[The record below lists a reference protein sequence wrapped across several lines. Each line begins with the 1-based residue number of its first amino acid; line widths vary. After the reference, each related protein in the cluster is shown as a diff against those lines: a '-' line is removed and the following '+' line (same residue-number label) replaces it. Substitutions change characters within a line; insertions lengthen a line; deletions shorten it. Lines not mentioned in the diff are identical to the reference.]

1 MQFEQQDRET
11 LFSIIKS
18 RRDVRG
24 NRFINKDI
32 SKDILEKILLSAN
45 YAPSVGFSQPWRFVI
60 IENSDVKNKI
70 HDDFVKENNKAKD
83 IFKENDL
90 YAKLK
95 LEGIKEANLNIAVLY
110 KKPKKDI
117 LGQTSQKK
125 MGEYSTVCAIQNM
138 WLTARS
144 FNIGMGWISILK
156 PKKVKKII
164 GLSKQDRDD
173 YKLVGYFA
181 LGYVDKFYEK
191 PELQS
196 LKWEDKKTLDEV
208 ILSWK

>member
-1 MQFEQQDRET
+1 VQFEQQDRET

-24 NRFINKDI
+24 NRFINEKI
-32 SKDILEKILLSAN
+32 PKDILNKILLSAN

-60 IENSDVKNKI
+60 IEDENTKNRI
-70 HDDFVKENNKAKD
+70 YNDFKKENEKAKE
-83 IFKENDL
+83 IFKDSDL
-90 YAKLK
+90 YSKLK
-95 LEGIKEANLNIAVLY
+95 LEGIKESNLNIAVLY
-110 KKPKKDI
+110 KKPKKEV
-117 LGQTSQKK
+117 LGQTTQKK

-144 FNIGMGWISILK
+144 FNVGMGWISILK

-164 GLSKQDRDD
+164 GLTKEQRSE
-173 YKLVGYFA
+173 YKLIGYFA

-191 PELQS
+191 PELQT
-196 LKWEDKKTLDEV
+196 LKWENKKTLDEV
-208 ILSWK
+208 ILDWV

>member
-24 NRFINKDI
+24 NRFINKEI
-32 SKDILEKILLSAN
+32 PKDILNKILLSAN

-60 IENSDVKNKI
+60 IEDETTKDRIYN
-70 HDDFVKENNKAKD
+70 DFCKENDKAKD
-83 IFKENDL
+83 IFKNNDL
-90 YAKLK
+90 YSKLK
-95 LEGIKEANLNIAVLY
+95 LEGIKESNLNIAVLY
-110 KKPKKDI
+110 QKPKKEV
-117 LGQTSQKK
+117 LGQTTQKK

-164 GLSKQDRDD
+164 GLTKEQRSE

-191 PELQS
+191 PELQT
-196 LKWEDKKTLDEV
+196 LKWENKKMLDEV
-208 ILSWK
+208 ILDWV

>member
-24 NRFINKDI
+24 NRFINKEI
-32 SKDILEKILLSAN
+32 PKDILNKILLSAN

-60 IENSDVKNKI
+60 IEDETTKNRI
-70 HDDFVKENNKAKD
+70 YNDFCKENDKAKD
-83 IFKENDL
+83 IFKNNDL
-90 YAKLK
+90 YSKLK
-95 LEGIKEANLNIAVLY
+95 LEGIKESNLNIAVLY
-110 KKPKKDI
+110 QKPKKEV
-117 LGQTSQKK
+117 LGQTTQKK

-164 GLSKQDRDD
+164 GLTKEQRSE

-191 PELQS
+191 PELQT
-196 LKWEDKKTLDEV
+196 LKWENKKTLDEV
-208 ILSWK
+208 ILDWV

>member
-24 NRFINKDI
+24 NRFINKYI
-32 SKDILEKILLSAN
+32 PKDILNKILLSAN

-60 IENSDVKNKI
+60 IEDETTKNRI
-70 HDDFVKENNKAKD
+70 YNDFCKENDKAKD
-83 IFKENDL
+83 IFKDNDL
-90 YAKLK
+90 YSKLK
-95 LEGIKEANLNIAVLY
+95 LEGIKESNLNIAVLY
-110 KKPKKDI
+110 QKPKKEV
-117 LGQTSQKK
+117 LGQTTQKK

-164 GLSKQDRDD
+164 GLTKEQRSE

-191 PELQS
+191 PELQT
-196 LKWEDKKTLDEV
+196 LKWENKKTLDEV
-208 ILSWK
+208 ILDWV

>member
-24 NRFINKDI
+24 NRFINKEI
-32 SKDILEKILLSAN
+32 PKDILNKILLSAN

-60 IENSDVKNKI
+60 IEDETTKDRIYN
-70 HDDFVKENNKAKD
+70 DFCKENNIAKD
-83 IFKENDL
+83 IFKDNDL
-90 YAKLK
+90 YSKLK
-95 LEGIKEANLNIAVLY
+95 LEGIKESNLNIAVLY
-110 KKPKKDI
+110 QKPKKEV
-117 LGQTSQKK
+117 LGQTTQKK

-164 GLSKQDRDD
+164 GLTKEQRSE

-191 PELQS
+191 PELQT
-196 LKWEDKKTLDEV
+196 LKWENKKTLDEV
-208 ILSWK
+208 ILDWV

>member
-24 NRFINKDI
+24 NRFINEKI
-32 SKDILEKILLSAN
+32 PKDILNKILLSAN

-60 IENSDVKNKI
+60 IEDENTKNRI
-70 HDDFVKENNKAKD
+70 YNDFKKENEKAKE
-83 IFKENDL
+83 IFKDSDL
-90 YAKLK
+90 YSKLK
-95 LEGIKEANLNIAVLY
+95 LEGIKESNLNIAVLY
-110 KKPKKDI
+110 KKPKKEV
-117 LGQTSQKK
+117 LGQTTQKK

-144 FNIGMGWISILK
+144 FNVGMGWISILK

-164 GLSKQDRDD
+164 GLTKEQRSE
-173 YKLVGYFA
+173 YKLIGYFA

-191 PELQS
+191 PELQT
-196 LKWEDKKTLDEV
+196 LKWENKKTLDEV
-208 ILSWK
+208 ILDWV

>member
-24 NRFINKDI
+24 NRFINKEI
-32 SKDILEKILLSAN
+32 PKDILNKILLSAN

-60 IENSDVKNKI
+60 IEDETTKNRI
-70 HDDFVKENNKAKD
+70 YNDFCKENDKAKD
-83 IFKENDL
+83 IFKDNDL
-90 YAKLK
+90 YSKLK
-95 LEGIKEANLNIAVLY
+95 LEGIKESNLNIAVLY
-110 KKPKKDI
+110 QKPKKEV
-117 LGQTSQKK
+117 LGQTTQKK

-164 GLSKQDRDD
+164 GLTKEQRSE

-191 PELQS
+191 PELQT
-196 LKWEDKKTLDEV
+196 LKWENKKTLDEV
-208 ILSWK
+208 ILDWV

>member
-1 MQFEQQDRET
+1 MKFEQDHRET

-24 NRFINKDI
+24 NRFIDKKI
-32 SKDILEKILLSAN
+32 PKDILNKILLSAN
-45 YAPSVGFSQPWRFVI
+45 HAPSVGFSQPWRFVI
-60 IENSDVKNKI
+60 IENKKTKNQIFK
-70 HDDFVKENNKAKD
+70 DFKKENNKAKK
-83 IFKENDL
+83 IFKDSKI
-90 YAKLK
+90 YSSLK
-95 LEGIKEANLNIAVLY
+95 LEGIKEADLNIAVLY

-117 LGQTSQKK
+117 LGQTSQRK

-164 GLSKQDRDD
+164 GLTKTQRDE
-173 YKLVGYFA
+173 YKLIGYFS

-191 PELQS
+191 PELEK
-196 LKWEDKKTLDEV
+196 LKWENKKSLNEV
-208 ILSWK
+208 VLNWE

>member
-24 NRFINKDI
+24 NRFINKNI
-32 SKDILEKILLSAN
+32 PKDILEKILLSAN

-60 IENSDVKNKI
+60 IENSDVKNRI

-110 KKPKKDI
+110 KKPKKEI

-164 GLSKQDRDD
+164 GLSKQERDD

-191 PELQS
+191 PELQT
-196 LKWEDKKTLDEV
+196 LKWENKKTLDEV
-208 ILSWK
+208 ILSWE